1 MPSDPQLCLQSVI
14 QPLGLDR
21 AQRHLLLCAT
31 PTKPK
36 CCDLAT
42 GQSSW
47 DYLKRRLQELQLD
60 AASAT
65 LRDRPTADRPSCILR
80 TKADCLRVCQQGPI
94 LVIHPDGVWYH
105 SVTPEVLEH
114 IIQRHLL
121 NNEIVTEYAFLQ
133 SPLMGAE
140 PEATQPKSSD

>member
-1 MPSDPQLCLQSVI
+1 MSIPQPQPSLSLRTQT
-14 QPLGLDR
+14 LGLHQ

-31 PTKPK
+31 PSKPL
-36 CCDLAT
+36 CCDPAAGQAT
-42 GQSSW
+42 W
-47 DYLKRRLQELQLD
+47 DYLKRRLIELHLD

-94 LVIHPDGVWYH
+94 LLIHPDGVWYH
-105 SVTPEVLEH
+105 SVTPDVMEH

-121 NNEIVTEYAFLQ
+121 NNEIVSEYAFLQ
-133 SPLMGAE
+133 SPLTGPPIGSTIGGA
-140 PEATQPKSSD
+140 